1 MGEYHVHGGKK
12 LRGELK
18 IGGGKNAILP
28 ILASVVLN
36 SGKSIIHNCPLIS
49 DTFISIKMLEAIG
62 CKVKLEGRSMIV
74 DSGSAAQ
81 YELPESL
88 VREMRSSFIFL
99 GGVLGRFR
107 KVKISYPGG
116 CDSWNNNGG

>member
-1 MGEYHVHGGKK
+1 MGEYHVHGGNV
-12 LRGELK
+12 LSGELD

-28 ILASVVLN
+28 ILASSVLN

-49 DTFISIKMLEAIG
+49 DTFVSIKMLEAIG
-62 CKVKLEGRSMIV
+62 CNVKLSGSTMIV
-74 DSGSAAQ
+74 DSSNAYR
-81 YELPESL
+81 YELPEEL

-107 KVKISYPGG
+107 QAKISYPGG
-116 CDSWNNNGG
+116 CEF